1 MFCCCYCFMF
11 CVCNLKKKCQTAV
24 MLKFHD
30 NVNSSLT
37 VKILTRDIQRMYR
50 DLTVYIDFL
59 FSLISVHVF
68 HTDLCF

>member
-1 MFCCCYCFMF
+1 MFCFMF

-24 MLKFHD
+24 MLKFH
-30 NVNSSLT
+30 VNSSLT